1 MIVIT
6 GLMKARANVSVWLS
20 TGDSVSGTITDVIG
34 NLFCLSYRDCNPQW
48 VNLDH
53 VVRIMELK
61 Q

>member
-1 MIVIT
+1 MTLIT
-6 GLMKARANVSVWLS
+6 GLMRVRANVSVWLS
-20 TGDSVSGTITDVIG
+20 TGDTVTGVITDTVG

-48 VNLDH
+48 INMDH

>member
-1 MIVIT
+1 MT
-6 GLMKARANVSVWLS
+6 LTNSLMVARANVSVWLS
-20 TGDSVSGTITDVIG
+20 TGDSVTGRITDVIG

-48 VNLDH
+48 INMDH